1 MKSHVVFGAGL
12 IGCFLGGVMTVN
24 KLNVSLVCRP
34 KIKKKLDNGLILT
47 DYQNHSAEL
56 SGIKAIDSD
65 SLTPDSENIQTCD
78 FLWLTVKCTGVE
90 HAIEDI
96 RQLVDANT
104 VIFCC
109 QNGLGSD
116 QLVKKAFPNNL
127 VLRVMVPFNV
137 AEPKPGHL
145 HRGSEGVLT
154 IENSAQRPEVVSM
167 ILELINHPLMPS
179 TTTNEM
185 QALLWAKLQLNLG
198 NSVNALA
205 DIPVKKMLEQREYRL
220 VIAALMRELLSVTDA
235 LNISLPKVAALP
247 GSMLPKV
254 LSLPTFLFK
263 MVANKML
270 AIDPTVRTSMWWD
283 LSQGKST
290 EIDHL
295 NGAILQTAE
304 KFSIPCPVNSRIVEL
319 IKNQER
325 TMQQTGSRESISA
338 NELLKLIH

>member
-12 IGCFLGGVMTVN
+12 IGCFLGGVMTAN

-34 KIKKKLDNGLILT
+34 KIKQKLANGLVLT
-47 DYQNHSAEL
+47 DYQQHKADLPS
-56 SGIKAIDSD
+56 IKAIDSD
-65 SLTPDSENIQTCD
+65 SLQSDQASIEACD

-90 HAIEDI
+90 TALDDI
-96 RQLVDANT
+96 QPLVDDNT

-116 QLVKKAFPNNL
+116 QLVKQRFPNNL

-137 AEPKPGHL
+137 AEPKAGHL

-154 IENSAQRPEVVSM
+154 IENTAQRPEVVSM
-167 ILELINHPLMPS
+167 ILELIDNPLMPS
-179 TTTNEM
+179 TSTNEM

-205 DIPVKKMLEQREYRL
+205 DVPVKKMLEQREYRL
-220 VIAALMRELLSVTDA
+220 VIAALMGELLSVTSA
-235 LNISLPKVAALP
+235 QNIALPKVAALP

-263 MVANKML
+263 LVANKML

-283 LSQGKST
+283 LSQGKTT
-290 EIDHL
+290 EIEHL
-295 NGAILQTAE
+295 NGAILRAAE
-304 KFSIPCPVNSRIVEL
+304 KLSIPCPVNERIVEL
-319 IKNQER
+319 VKQQER
-325 TMQQTGSRESISA
+325 AMQETGSRQSISA
-338 NELLKLIH
+338 KTLLDSL